1 MGAGEQQKQPTVYHE
16 VQLSYPQQPY
26 VAGYPQV
33 QQQQFGAGPGGA
45 SNQHI
50 TDATPPQPYPY
61 GQSPKPLMYPP
72 AASAMLPTMGTY
84 QQPFAP
90 PPAAGG
96 LAYGPM
102 TISSGQTDG
111 CCPSAAQAA
120 SQGPP
125 LKGGPCCCSF
135 GWGEGDAER
144 SPPQLGV
151 CQGKCDARHP
161 GLEGGVRP
169 RARGFI
175 SARQERRMQRM
186 HANRCTRC
194 VTRSILL
201 LDA

>member
-135 GWGEGDAER
+135 GWVLFG
-144 SPPQLGV
+144 LGFLFAPLWIV
-151 CQGKCDARHP
+151 ALFVPCFSVNTKDRGAAIACTVALCCLAAVVLLALFLP
-161 GLEGGVRP
+161 LALGG
-169 RARGFI
+169 
-175 SARQERRMQRM
+175 S
-186 HANRCTRC
+186 
-194 VTRSILL
+194 
-201 LDA
+201 